1 MILPPSF
8 YTREDVVK
16 IARELIGKVLVT
28 NINGLTTS
36 GRIVETEAY
45 AGIGDRASHA
55 FGGRR
60 TSRTEPMYFSGGAA
74 YVYLCYGIHHLFNV
88 VTNVRDI
95 PHAVLIRALE
105 PLEGLDVM
113 LHRRGK
119 DKLTTALT
127 AGPGAMSAAM
137 GITTGLS
144 GISLQSDLI
153 YIDDRMF
160 WVPDADIVESSR
172 VGVAYAGADAL
183 LPFRFSLKGNKYVSK
198 AKGL

>member
-1 MILPPSF
+1 
-8 YTREDVVK
+8 
-16 IARELIGKVLVT
+16 
-28 NINGLTTS
+28 
-36 GRIVETEAY
+36 
-45 AGIGDRASHA
+45 
-55 FGGRR
+55 
-60 TSRTEPMYFSGGAA
+60 MYFSGGAA